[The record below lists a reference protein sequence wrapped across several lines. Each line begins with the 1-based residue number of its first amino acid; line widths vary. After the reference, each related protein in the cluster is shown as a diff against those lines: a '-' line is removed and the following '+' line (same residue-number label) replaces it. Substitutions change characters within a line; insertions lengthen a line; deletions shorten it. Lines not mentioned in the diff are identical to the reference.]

1 MKVEK
6 QIRKMEKVVEVEEP
20 VYILEMSELDIC
32 RIRELLGNIT
42 DETFNDIMDE
52 DPNSWQYKLSK
63 DKDNWLYET
72 YKSLEKVTK
81 Q

>member
-6 QIRKMEKVVEVEEP
+6 QIRKVKKMVEVEEP

-42 DETFNDIMDE
+42 DETFNDIMEEDPSSWPYRLGKDE
-52 DPNSWQYKLSK
+52 DG
-63 DKDNWLYET
+63 WLIGT
-72 YKSLEKVTK
+72 YKSLKAVTN

>member
-6 QIRKMEKVVEVEEP
+6 QIRKVEVEEP

-42 DETFNDIMDE
+42 NETFNDIMEE